1 MRDNVNDERKEYFKK
16 EDHTQKKTNLE
27 NLDDN

>member
-1 MRDNVNDERKEYFKK
+1 MRNNVNDERKEYFKK

-27 NLDDN
+27 NLDN